1 MNNKPSYLT
10 YGFGM
15 VMLALALGVIVPMP
29 TWVLDGLLA
38 LYIVGCALVML
49 VSVVVTEPLEFSA
62 FAPALLVALF
72 FRFLLEISATRL
84 ILEHGN
90 LPGGGGHLIPAFGN
104 VVVGGNL
111 IVGLIVFAIFITV
124 QFIVIASG
132 SQRIAEVAARFTLDA
147 MPGKQMAIDAD
158 VNAGVLDQEGA
169 RRKRERIQKEADF
182 YGAMDGAG
190 KYVKNDAIAALIIV
204 VCNLLG
210 GLAMGVFYCA
220 MSPQQALGTYAILSI
235 GNALATTLP
244 SFMLCMAMGMMVSR
258 VTADGS
264 LGEDL
269 AAQVMQRPDVMR
281 SAAGLAFLLAAF
293 PPMPH
298 AAFAILGAGLL
309 LLARHATRQKS
320 AKDEAAKIGA
330 ASAERSNARRPE
342 TALGLVGVEALSVE
356 FGADLVGMLQGE
368 NGEALLDRISEVRRA
383 VANETG
389 IVIPGVRLRDDQ
401 MRDPGTY
408 GIRVRDELVGSGVLR
423 TKELLAVAR
432 ADILATV
439 DGEAS
444 LDPVYG
450 LPAKWIPIADREA
463 ATARGALVFD
473 PISIVGS
480 HVAEVARMRAA
491 QLFGRQE
498 LHTLIEHLK
507 KTVPVICAEIGTE
520 QLPSP
525 TLHKVFSIL
534 LRERVW
540 PRDPVAT
547 LEAILEASATS
558 RDPRDLADAA
568 RKILVPPMLRR
579 RNLGELQVIMFDPE
593 FEKRM
598 SAEWNHGDAPDPQ
611 LALYVRERIES
622 YARTMPAGRATVLC
636 TSLFRRTL
644 SEMLS
649 RFNLTAEVFA
659 FSELPGE
666 LNVKPLTIVGAP
678 GLQAVPPIPISAG
691 AA

>member
-1 MNNKPSYLT
+1 
-10 YGFGM
+10 
-15 VMLALALGVIVPMP
+15 
-29 TWVLDGLLA
+29 
-38 LYIVGCALVML
+38 
-49 VSVVVTEPLEFSA
+49 
-62 FAPALLVALF
+62 
-72 FRFLLEISATRL
+72 
-84 ILEHGN
+84 
-90 LPGGGGHLIPAFGN
+90 
-104 VVVGGNL
+104 
-111 IVGLIVFAIFITV
+111 
-124 QFIVIASG
+124 
-132 SQRIAEVAARFTLDA
+132 
-147 MPGKQMAIDAD
+147 
-158 VNAGVLDQEGA
+158 
-169 RRKRERIQKEADF
+169 
-182 YGAMDGAG
+182 
-190 KYVKNDAIAALIIV
+190 
-204 VCNLLG
+204 
-210 GLAMGVFYCA
+210 
-220 MSPQQALGTYAILSI
+220 
-235 GNALATTLP
+235 
-244 SFMLCMAMGMMVSR
+244 
-258 VTADGS
+258 
-264 LGEDL
+264 
-269 AAQVMQRPDVMR
+269 MQRPDVMR

-666 LNVKPLTIVGAP
+666 LNVKPLTIIGAP

>member
-90 LPGGGGHLIPAFGN
+90 LPGGVGHLIPAFGN

-444 LDPVYG
+444 LDP
-450 LPAKWIPIADREA
+450 EA
-463 ATARGALVFD
+463 PRGGRGVS
-473 PISIVGS
+473 PGRS
-480 HVAEVARMRAA
+480 HCYRRPWRRRG
-491 QLFGRQE
+491 GRQ
-498 LHTLIEHLK
+498 
-507 KTVPVICAEIGTE
+507 
-520 QLPSP
+520 
-525 TLHKVFSIL
+525 
-534 LRERVW
+534 
-540 PRDPVAT
+540 
-547 LEAILEASATS
+547 
-558 RDPRDLADAA
+558 
-568 RKILVPPMLRR
+568 RR
-579 RNLGELQVIMFDPE
+579 G
-593 FEKRM
+593 
-598 SAEWNHGDAPDPQ
+598 
-611 LALYVRERIES
+611 
-622 YARTMPAGRATVLC
+622 
-636 TSLFRRTL
+636 
-644 SEMLS
+644 
-649 RFNLTAEVFA
+649 
-659 FSELPGE
+659 
-666 LNVKPLTIVGAP
+666 
-678 GLQAVPPIPISAG
+678 
-691 AA
+691 

>member
-1 MNNKPSYLT
+1 
-10 YGFGM
+10 
-15 VMLALALGVIVPMP
+15 
-29 TWVLDGLLA
+29 
-38 LYIVGCALVML
+38 
-49 VSVVVTEPLEFSA
+49 
-62 FAPALLVALF
+62 
-72 FRFLLEISATRL
+72 
-84 ILEHGN
+84 
-90 LPGGGGHLIPAFGN
+90 
-104 VVVGGNL
+104 
-111 IVGLIVFAIFITV
+111 
-124 QFIVIASG
+124 
-132 SQRIAEVAARFTLDA
+132 
-147 MPGKQMAIDAD
+147 MAIDAD

-666 LNVKPLTIVGAP
+666 LNVKPLTIIGAP